1 MKNLIAGVRHF
12 IKDEQG
18 VTAIEYGFLAAL
30 IAVAIIVAATL
41 VGTRLDCLFNRI
53 ASCLIGANAGTCQTA
68 CA

>member
-18 VTAIEYGFLAAL
+18 VTAIEYGLLAAL
-30 IAVAIIVAATL
+30 IAVAIIVAAAL

-53 ASCLIGANAGTCQTA
+53 ADCLIGATSGTCATA